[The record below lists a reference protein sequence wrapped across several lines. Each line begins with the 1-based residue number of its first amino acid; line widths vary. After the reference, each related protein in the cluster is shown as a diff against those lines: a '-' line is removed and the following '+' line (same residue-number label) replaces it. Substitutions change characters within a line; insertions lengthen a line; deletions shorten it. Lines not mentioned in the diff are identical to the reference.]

1 MLGGTNVSKPN
12 RIKRIIILPFV
23 VFTFLIGW
31 CLSWTGEKKL
41 QIKNPASTF
50 YSGHLRASYAHQ
62 NDVAS
67 LSQKISKQISDE
79 IKD

>member
-12 RIKRIIILPFV
+12 RIKRVIILPFV

-41 QIKNPASTF
+41 QIKSLPNTF
-50 YSGHLRASYAHQ
+50 YSGHLRAGYAYQ

-67 LSQKISKQISDE
+67 LSQNI
-79 IKD
+79 